1 MGKSS
6 HNDGRLFVIS
16 GPSGAG
22 KGTICKKL
30 LETVDISISTSMT
43 TRAPRPGE
51 IDGKDYY
58 FVTVDEFEEKIAN
71 GGMLEY
77 ARVFDNIY
85 GTPKDM
91 VIKQLERGRDVIL
104 EIDVQGG
111 LQIKKKMPEQAVLVF
126 VLPPDL
132 TTLRQRIID
141 RGTET
146 EEVIDK
152 RFNEAINEIK
162 LIGEYDYYVVNDEL
176 DDAVYDLKAIIMA
189 ERRRV
194 PNKIM
199 PIVSRKAHRSLCFN
213 ICKNRL
219 AVNDISSSLCCQ
231 HNQCVSAVC

>member
-1 MGKSS
+1 MLAKYSVQETVMGKSS

-30 LETVDISISTSMT
+30 LKAVDISLSTSMT
-43 TRAPRPGE
+43 TRSPRPGE
-51 IDGKDYY
+51 VDGKDYY
-58 FVTVDEFEEKIAN
+58 FVTVEEFEEKIKN
-71 GGMLEY
+71 DGMLEY

-91 VIKQLERGRDVIL
+91 VIKQLEKGRDIVL

-111 LQIKKKMPEQAVLVF
+111 LQVKKKMPEQAVLVF

-132 TTLRQRIID
+132 ATLRQRIVN

-146 EEVIDK
+146 EDVIDK
-152 RFNEAINEIK
+152 RFSEALNEIK
-162 LIGEYDYYVVNDEL
+162 LIGEYDYYLVNDEL
-176 DDAVYDLKAIIMA
+176 DDAVYDLQAIIMA

-194 PNKIM
+194 PDKIM
-199 PIVSRKAHRSLCFN
+199 PIVREYEKG
-213 ICKNRL
+213 I
-219 AVNDISSSLCCQ
+219 
-231 HNQCVSAVC
+231 

>member
-1 MGKSS
+1 MNKRKILVLDDEPDIRDS
-6 HNDGRLFVIS
+6 L
-16 GPSGAG
+16 A
-22 KGTICKKL
+22 
-30 LETVDISISTSMT
+30 DISLSISMT

-58 FVTVDEFEEKIAN
+58 FVTVEEFEEKIRN
-71 GGMLEY
+71 GDMLEY

-91 VIKQLERGRDVIL
+91 MIKQLEKGRDVIL

-111 LQIKKKMPEQAVLVF
+111 LQVKEKMQEQAVLVF

-132 TTLRQRIID
+132 DTLRRRIIN

-162 LIGEYDYYVVNDEL
+162 LIGEYDYCIVNDEL
-176 DDAVYDLKAIIMA
+176 DEAVYDLQAIIMA

-194 PNKIM
+194 PDKIM
-199 PIVSRKAHRSLCFN
+199 PIVREYEKGL
-213 ICKNRL
+213 
-219 AVNDISSSLCCQ
+219 
-231 HNQCVSAVC
+231 

>member
-30 LETVDISISTSMT
+30 LELVDISLSTSMT

-132 TTLRQRIID
+132 ITLRQRIID

-176 DDAVYDLKAIIMA
+176 DDAVYDLSAIIMA

-199 PIVSRKAHRSLCFN
+199 PIVREYEKE
-213 ICKNRL
+213 I
-219 AVNDISSSLCCQ
+219 
-231 HNQCVSAVC
+231 

>member
-30 LETVDISISTSMT
+30 LESVDISISTSMT

-58 FVTVDEFEEKIAN
+58 FVTVDEFEEMIAN

-199 PIVSRKAHRSLCFN
+199 PIVREYEKE
-213 ICKNRL
+213 I
-219 AVNDISSSLCCQ
+219 
-231 HNQCVSAVC
+231 

>member
-30 LETVDISISTSMT
+30 LKAVDISLSTSMT
-43 TRAPRPGE
+43 TRSPRPGE
-51 IDGKDYY
+51 VDGKDYY
-58 FVTVDEFEEKIAN
+58 FVTVEEFEEKIKN
-71 GGMLEY
+71 DGMLEY

-91 VIKQLERGRDVIL
+91 VIKQLEKGRDIIL

-111 LQIKKKMPEQAVLVF
+111 LQVKKKMPEQTVLVF

-132 TTLRQRIID
+132 ATLRQRIVN

-146 EEVIDK
+146 EDVIDK
-152 RFNEAINEIK
+152 RFSEALNEIK
-162 LIGEYDYYVVNDEL
+162 LIGEYDYYLVNDEL
-176 DDAVYDLKAIIMA
+176 DDAVYDLQAIIMA

-194 PNKIM
+194 PDKIM
-199 PIVSRKAHRSLCFN
+199 PIVREYEKG
-213 ICKNRL
+213 I
-219 AVNDISSSLCCQ
+219 
-231 HNQCVSAVC
+231 

>member
-30 LETVDISISTSMT
+30 LESVDISLSTSMT
-43 TRAPRPGE
+43 TRVPRQGE
-51 IDGKDYY
+51 VDGKDYY
-58 FVTVDEFEEKIAN
+58 FVTVNEFEEKIAN

-111 LQIKKKMPEQAVLVF
+111 LQIKQKMPEQAVLVF
-126 VLPPDL
+126 ILPPDFA
-132 TTLRQRIID
+132 TLRQRIID

-146 EEVIDK
+146 KEVIDK

-176 DDAVYDLKAIIMA
+176 DDAVYELKAIIMA

-199 PIVSRKAHRSLCFN
+199 PIVREYERGIQEENHHD
-213 ICKNRL
+213 
-219 AVNDISSSLCCQ
+219 VISS
-231 HNQCVSAVC
+231 N

>member
-30 LETVDISISTSMT
+30 LESVDISISTSMT

-58 FVTVDEFEEKIAN
+58 FVTVDEFEEKITN
-71 GGMLEY
+71 DGMLEY

-199 PIVSRKAHRSLCFN
+199 PIVREYEKE
-213 ICKNRL
+213 I
-219 AVNDISSSLCCQ
+219 
-231 HNQCVSAVC
+231 

>member
-30 LETVDISISTSMT
+30 LELVDISLSTSMT
-43 TRAPRPGE
+43 TREPRPGE

-132 TTLRQRIID
+132 ITLRQRIID

-199 PIVSRKAHRSLCFN
+199 PIVREYEKE
-213 ICKNRL
+213 I
-219 AVNDISSSLCCQ
+219 
-231 HNQCVSAVC
+231 

>member
-6 HNDGRLFVIS
+6 RNDGKLFVIS

-30 LETVDISISTSMT
+30 LESVDISLSTSMT
-43 TRAPRPGE
+43 TRSPRPGE
-51 IDGKDYY
+51 VDGKDYY
-58 FVTVDEFEEKIAN
+58 FVTVEEFEEKIKN
-71 GGMLEY
+71 DGMLEY

-91 VIKQLERGRDVIL
+91 VIKQLEKGRDIIL

-111 LQIKKKMPEQAVLVF
+111 LQVKQKMPEQAVLVF

-132 TTLRQRIID
+132 PTLRQRIIN

-146 EEVIDK
+146 EDVIDK
-152 RFNEAINEIK
+152 RFNEALNEIK

-176 DDAVYDLKAIIMA
+176 DDAAYDLQAIIMA

-194 PNKIM
+194 PDKIM
-199 PIVSRKAHRSLCFN
+199 PIVREYEKGL
-213 ICKNRL
+213 
-219 AVNDISSSLCCQ
+219 
-231 HNQCVSAVC
+231 

>member
-30 LETVDISISTSMT
+30 LESVDISISTSMT

-71 GGMLEY
+71 DGMLEY

-199 PIVSRKAHRSLCFN
+199 PIVREYEKE
-213 ICKNRL
+213 I
-219 AVNDISSSLCCQ
+219 
-231 HNQCVSAVC
+231 

>member
-30 LETVDISISTSMT
+30 LESVDISLSTSMT
-43 TRAPRPGE
+43 TRSPRPGE
-51 IDGKDYY
+51 VDGKDYY
-58 FVTVDEFEEKIAN
+58 FVTVEEFEEKIKN
-71 GGMLEY
+71 DGMLEY

-91 VIKQLERGRDVIL
+91 VIKQLEKGRDIIL

-111 LQIKKKMPEQAVLVF
+111 LQVKQKMPEQAVLVF

-132 TTLRQRIID
+132 ATLRQRIIN

-146 EEVIDK
+146 EDVIDK
-152 RFNEAINEIK
+152 RFNESLNEIK

-176 DDAVYDLKAIIMA
+176 DDAVYDLQAIIMA

-194 PNKIM
+194 PDKIM
-199 PIVSRKAHRSLCFN
+199 PIVREYEKG
-213 ICKNRL
+213 I
-219 AVNDISSSLCCQ
+219 
-231 HNQCVSAVC
+231 

>member
-30 LETVDISISTSMT
+30 LESVDISISTSMT

-132 TTLRQRIID
+132 ATLRQRIID

-176 DDAVYDLKAIIMA
+176 DDAVYDLSAIIMA

-199 PIVSRKAHRSLCFN
+199 PIVREYEKE
-213 ICKNRL
+213 I
-219 AVNDISSSLCCQ
+219 
-231 HNQCVSAVC
+231 

>member
-30 LETVDISISTSMT
+30 LELVDISLSTSMT
-43 TRAPRPGE
+43 TREPRPGE

-199 PIVSRKAHRSLCFN
+199 PIVREYEKE
-213 ICKNRL
+213 I
-219 AVNDISSSLCCQ
+219 
-231 HNQCVSAVC
+231 

>member
-30 LETVDISISTSMT
+30 LELVDISLSTSMT

-176 DDAVYDLKAIIMA
+176 DDAVYDLSAIIMA

-199 PIVSRKAHRSLCFN
+199 PIVREYEKE
-213 ICKNRL
+213 I
-219 AVNDISSSLCCQ
+219 
-231 HNQCVSAVC
+231 

>member
-30 LETVDISISTSMT
+30 LESVDISISTSMT

-71 GGMLEY
+71 GGMLEC

-199 PIVSRKAHRSLCFN
+199 PIVREYEKE
-213 ICKNRL
+213 I
-219 AVNDISSSLCCQ
+219 
-231 HNQCVSAVC
+231 

>member
-30 LETVDISISTSMT
+30 IESVDISISTSMT

-71 GGMLEY
+71 DGMLEY

-199 PIVSRKAHRSLCFN
+199 PIVREYEKG
-213 ICKNRL
+213 I
-219 AVNDISSSLCCQ
+219 
-231 HNQCVSAVC
+231 

>member
-30 LETVDISISTSMT
+30 LESVDISLSTSMT

-71 GGMLEY
+71 DGMLEY

-141 RGTET
+141 RGTEN

-199 PIVSRKAHRSLCFN
+199 PIVREYEKE
-213 ICKNRL
+213 I
-219 AVNDISSSLCCQ
+219 
-231 HNQCVSAVC
+231 

>member
-6 HNDGRLFVIS
+6 HNDGKLFVIS

-30 LETVDISISTSMT
+30 LESVDISLSTSMT
-43 TRAPRPGE
+43 TRSPRPGE
-51 IDGKDYY
+51 VNGKDYY
-58 FVTVDEFEEKIAN
+58 FVTVEEFEEKIKN
-71 GGMLEY
+71 DGMLEY

-91 VIKQLERGRDVIL
+91 VIKQLEKGRDIIL

-111 LQIKKKMPEQAVLVF
+111 LQVKQKMPEQAVLVF

-132 TTLRQRIID
+132 PTLRQRIIN

-146 EEVIDK
+146 EDVIDK
-152 RFNEAINEIK
+152 RFNEALNEIK

-176 DDAVYDLKAIIMA
+176 DDAAYDLQAIIMA

-194 PNKIM
+194 PDKIM
-199 PIVSRKAHRSLCFN
+199 PIVREYEKGL
-213 ICKNRL
+213 
-219 AVNDISSSLCCQ
+219 
-231 HNQCVSAVC
+231 

>member
-6 HNDGRLFVIS
+6 HNDGKLFVIS

-30 LETVDISISTSMT
+30 LESVDISISTSMT
-43 TRAPRPGE
+43 TRSPRPGE
-51 IDGKDYY
+51 VDGKDYY
-58 FVTVDEFEEKIAN
+58 FVTVEEFEERIKN
-71 GGMLEY
+71 DGMLEY

-91 VIKQLERGRDVIL
+91 VIKQLEKGRDIIL

-111 LQIKKKMPEQAVLVF
+111 LQVKQKMPEQAVLVF

-132 TTLRQRIID
+132 PTLRQRIIN

-146 EEVIDK
+146 EDVIDK
-152 RFNEAINEIK
+152 RFNEALNEIK

-176 DDAVYDLKAIIMA
+176 DDAAYDLQAIIMA

-194 PNKIM
+194 PDKIM
-199 PIVSRKAHRSLCFN
+199 PIVREYEKGL
-213 ICKNRL
+213 
-219 AVNDISSSLCCQ
+219 
-231 HNQCVSAVC
+231 

>member
-30 LETVDISISTSMT
+30 IESVDISISTSMT

-71 GGMLEY
+71 DGMLEY

-141 RGTET
+141 RGTEN

-199 PIVSRKAHRSLCFN
+199 PIVREYEKE
-213 ICKNRL
+213 I
-219 AVNDISSSLCCQ
+219 
-231 HNQCVSAVC
+231 

>member
-30 LETVDISISTSMT
+30 LESVDISLSTSMT
-43 TRAPRPGE
+43 TRAPRQGE
-51 IDGKDYY
+51 VDGKDYY
-58 FVTVDEFEEKIAN
+58 FVTVNEFEEKIAN

-111 LQIKKKMPEQAVLVF
+111 LQIKQKMPEQAVLVF
-126 VLPPDL
+126 ILPPDFA
-132 TTLRQRIID
+132 TLRQRIID

-146 EEVIDK
+146 KEIIDK

-176 DDAVYDLKAIIMA
+176 DDAVYELKAIIMA

-199 PIVSRKAHRSLCFN
+199 PIVREYERGIQEENHHD
-213 ICKNRL
+213 
-219 AVNDISSSLCCQ
+219 VISS
-231 HNQCVSAVC
+231 N

>member
-30 LETVDISISTSMT
+30 LESVDISLSTSMT
-43 TRAPRPGE
+43 TRSPRPGE
-51 IDGKDYY
+51 VDGKDYY
-58 FVTVDEFEEKIAN
+58 FVTVEEFEEKIKN
-71 GGMLEY
+71 DGMLEY

-91 VIKQLERGRDVIL
+91 VIKQLEKGRDIIL

-111 LQIKKKMPEQAVLVF
+111 LQVKQKMPEQAVLVF

-132 TTLRQRIID
+132 ATLRQRIIN

-146 EEVIDK
+146 EDVIDK
-152 RFNEAINEIK
+152 RFNESLNEIK

-176 DDAVYDLKAIIMA
+176 DDAVYDLQAIIMA

-199 PIVSRKAHRSLCFN
+199 PIVREYEKGM
-213 ICKNRL
+213 
-219 AVNDISSSLCCQ
+219 
-231 HNQCVSAVC
+231 

>member
-30 LETVDISISTSMT
+30 LESVDISISTSMT
-43 TRAPRPGE
+43 TRAPRTGE

-71 GGMLEY
+71 DGMLEY

-199 PIVSRKAHRSLCFN
+199 PIVREYEKE
-213 ICKNRL
+213 I
-219 AVNDISSSLCCQ
+219 
-231 HNQCVSAVC
+231 

>member
-30 LETVDISISTSMT
+30 LESVDISLSTSMT

-141 RGTET
+141 RDTET

-199 PIVSRKAHRSLCFN
+199 PIVREYEKEFLQEDLY
-213 ICKNRL
+213 IL
-219 AVNDISSSLCCQ
+219 E
-231 HNQCVSAVC
+231 

>member
-6 HNDGRLFVIS
+6 HNDGRLCVIS

-30 LETVDISISTSMT
+30 LESVDISISTSMT

-111 LQIKKKMPEQAVLVF
+111 LQIKKKMPEHAVLVF

-199 PIVSRKAHRSLCFN
+199 PIVREYEKE
-213 ICKNRL
+213 I
-219 AVNDISSSLCCQ
+219 
-231 HNQCVSAVC
+231 

>member
-1 MGKSS
+1 MLAKYSVQETVMGKSS
-6 HNDGRLFVIS
+6 RNDGKLFVIS

-30 LETVDISISTSMT
+30 LEAVDISLSTSMT
-43 TRAPRPGE
+43 TRSPRPGE
-51 IDGKDYY
+51 VDGKDYY
-58 FVTVDEFEEKIAN
+58 FVTVEEFEEKIKN
-71 GGMLEY
+71 DGMLEY

-91 VIKQLERGRDVIL
+91 VIKQLEKGRDIIL

-111 LQIKKKMPEQAVLVF
+111 LQVKQKMPEQAVLVF

-132 TTLRQRIID
+132 PTLRQRIIN

-146 EEVIDK
+146 EDVIDK
-152 RFNEAINEIK
+152 RFNEALNEIK

-176 DDAVYDLKAIIMA
+176 DDAAYDLQAIIMA

-194 PNKIM
+194 PDKIM
-199 PIVSRKAHRSLCFN
+199 PIVREYEKGL
-213 ICKNRL
+213 
-219 AVNDISSSLCCQ
+219 
-231 HNQCVSAVC
+231 

>member
-30 LETVDISISTSMT
+30 LESVDISISTSMT

-111 LQIKKKMPEQAVLVF
+111 LQVKKKMPEQAVLVF

-132 TTLRQRIID
+132 TTLHQRIID

-199 PIVSRKAHRSLCFN
+199 PIVREYEKE
-213 ICKNRL
+213 I
-219 AVNDISSSLCCQ
+219 
-231 HNQCVSAVC
+231 

>member
-30 LETVDISISTSMT
+30 LESVDISISTSMT

-71 GGMLEY
+71 DGMLEY

-152 RFNEAINEIK
+152 RFKEAINEIK

-199 PIVSRKAHRSLCFN
+199 PIVREYEKE
-213 ICKNRL
+213 I
-219 AVNDISSSLCCQ
+219 
-231 HNQCVSAVC
+231 

>member
-1 MGKSS
+1 MLAKYLIWETVRGKSS

-30 LETVDISISTSMT
+30 LESVDISLSTSMT
-43 TRAPRPGE
+43 TRAPRQGE
-51 IDGKDYY
+51 VDGKDYY
-58 FVTVDEFEEKIAN
+58 FVTVNEFEEKIAN

-111 LQIKKKMPEQAVLVF
+111 LQIKQKMPEQAVLVF
-126 VLPPDL
+126 ILPPDFA
-132 TTLRQRIID
+132 TLRQRIID

-146 EEVIDK
+146 KEVIDK

-176 DDAVYDLKAIIMA
+176 DDAVYELKAIIMA

-199 PIVSRKAHRSLCFN
+199 PIVREYERGIQEENHHD
-213 ICKNRL
+213 
-219 AVNDISSSLCCQ
+219 VISS
-231 HNQCVSAVC
+231 N

>member
-30 LETVDISISTSMT
+30 LESVDISISTSMT

-58 FVTVDEFEEKIAN
+58 FVTVDECEEKIAN

-199 PIVSRKAHRSLCFN
+199 PIVREYEKE
-213 ICKNRL
+213 I
-219 AVNDISSSLCCQ
+219 
-231 HNQCVSAVC
+231 

>member
-30 LETVDISISTSMT
+30 LKAVDISLSTSMT
-43 TRAPRPGE
+43 TRSPRPGE
-51 IDGKDYY
+51 VDGKDYY
-58 FVTVDEFEEKIAN
+58 FVTVEEFEEKIKN
-71 GGMLEY
+71 DGMLEY

-91 VIKQLERGRDVIL
+91 VIKQLEKGRDIIL

-111 LQIKKKMPEQAVLVF
+111 LQVKKKMPEQAVLVF

-132 TTLRQRIID
+132 ATLRQRIVN

-146 EEVIDK
+146 EDVIDK
-152 RFNEAINEIK
+152 RFSEALNEIK
-162 LIGEYDYYVVNDEL
+162 LIGEYDYYLINDEL
-176 DDAVYDLKAIIMA
+176 DDAVYDLQAIIMA

-194 PNKIM
+194 PDKIM
-199 PIVSRKAHRSLCFN
+199 PIVREYEKG
-213 ICKNRL
+213 I
-219 AVNDISSSLCCQ
+219 
-231 HNQCVSAVC
+231 

>member
-30 LETVDISISTSMT
+30 LESVDISISTSMT

-111 LQIKKKMPEQAVLVF
+111 LQIKKKMPELAVLVF

-199 PIVSRKAHRSLCFN
+199 PIVREYEKE
-213 ICKNRL
+213 I
-219 AVNDISSSLCCQ
+219 
-231 HNQCVSAVC
+231 

>member
-1 MGKSS
+1 MGKTS

-58 FVTVDEFEEKIAN
+58 FVTVDEFEDKIAN

-132 TTLRQRIID
+132 ITLRQRIID

-199 PIVSRKAHRSLCFN
+199 PIVREYEKE
-213 ICKNRL
+213 I
-219 AVNDISSSLCCQ
+219 
-231 HNQCVSAVC
+231 

>member
-30 LETVDISISTSMT
+30 LKAVDISLSTSMT
-43 TRAPRPGE
+43 TRSPRPGE
-51 IDGKDYY
+51 VDGKDYY
-58 FVTVDEFEEKIAN
+58 FVTVEEFEEKIKN
-71 GGMLEY
+71 DGMLEY

-91 VIKQLERGRDVIL
+91 VIKQLEKGRDIIL

-111 LQIKKKMPEQAVLVF
+111 LQVKKKMPEQAVLVF

-132 TTLRQRIID
+132 ATLRQRIVN

-146 EEVIDK
+146 EDVIDK
-152 RFNEAINEIK
+152 RFSEALNEIK
-162 LIGEYDYYVVNDEL
+162 LIGEYDYYLVNDEL
-176 DDAVYDLKAIIMA
+176 DDAVYDLQAIIMA

-194 PNKIM
+194 PDKIM
-199 PIVSRKAHRSLCFN
+199 PIVREYEKG
-213 ICKNRL
+213 I
-219 AVNDISSSLCCQ
+219 
-231 HNQCVSAVC
+231 

>member
-30 LETVDISISTSMT
+30 LESVDISISTSMT

-71 GGMLEY
+71 DGMLEY

-111 LQIKKKMPEQAVLVF
+111 LQVKKKMPEQAVLVF

-132 TTLRQRIID
+132 TTLHQRIID

-199 PIVSRKAHRSLCFN
+199 PIVREYEKE
-213 ICKNRL
+213 I
-219 AVNDISSSLCCQ
+219 
-231 HNQCVSAVC
+231 

>member
-1 MGKSS
+1 MLPKYSVQETMMGKSS

-30 LETVDISISTSMT
+30 LDSVDISISTSMT

-51 IDGKDYY
+51 VDGKDYY

-132 TTLRQRIID
+132 ATLRQRIID

-176 DDAVYDLKAIIMA
+176 DDAVYDLSAIIMA

-199 PIVSRKAHRSLCFN
+199 PIVREYEKE
-213 ICKNRL
+213 I
-219 AVNDISSSLCCQ
+219 
-231 HNQCVSAVC
+231 

>member
-58 FVTVDEFEEKIAN
+58 FVTVDEFEDKIAN

-132 TTLRQRIID
+132 ITLRQRIID

-199 PIVSRKAHRSLCFN
+199 PIVREYEKE
-213 ICKNRL
+213 I
-219 AVNDISSSLCCQ
+219 
-231 HNQCVSAVC
+231 